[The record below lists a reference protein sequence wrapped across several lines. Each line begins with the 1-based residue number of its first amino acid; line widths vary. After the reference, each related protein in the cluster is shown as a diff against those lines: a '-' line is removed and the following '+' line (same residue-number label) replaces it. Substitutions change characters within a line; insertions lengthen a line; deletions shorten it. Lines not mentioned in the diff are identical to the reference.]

1 MLELFQVT
9 YQTPGHPVITERGLT
24 REGADKL
31 QGLVL
36 KAGGWGSCMP
46 IPGGLAAMGPQP
58 TKAMLA
64 RERAERAFRLN
75 ATARRARLDNYLV
88 SAGQRGRGYF
98 QG

>member
-9 YQTPGHPVITERGLT
+9 YQTPGHPVVTERGLT

-46 IPGGLAAMGPQP
+46 IPGGINAMGPQS
-58 TKAMLA
+58 KASAA

-75 ATARRARLDNYLV
+75 AAARKRRFDNYLV

-98 QG
+98 T